1 MTSTRDRDS
10 GPGRFVVLE
19 GLDGAGTT
27 TQARKLNDYF
37 TQRGTDSFLTFE
49 PTDGAI
55 GTFTRELL
63 TGADTVSHRV
73 LGLLFAADRLAHSH
87 IVRAQ
92 LDAGRVVVCDRYILS
107 SIAYQTLDPD
117 IDAGWVAE
125 ANHGCA
131 VPDLT
136 VFVDVP
142 VAECLRRIHARAED
156 RTIYERE
163 DRLETILANYRRHAA
178 FYEERY
184 GRLVTVD
191 GTAPVEAVHAAIV
204 EVVESDR

>member
-1 MTSTRDRDS
+1 MTSTSNHAS
-10 GPGRFVVLE
+10 GPTRFIVLE

-87 IVRAQ
+87 VVRAQ
-92 LDAGRVVVCDRYILS
+92 LDAGRAVVCDRYLLS

-117 IDAGWVAE
+117 ISAEWVAE
-125 ANHGCA
+125 VNHGCA

-136 VFVDVP
+136 IFVDVP
-142 VAECLRRIHARAED
+142 VAECLQRIHARAED

-163 DRLETILANYRRHAA
+163 DRLQTILANYRRHAP
-178 FYEERY
+178 FYQQHF
-184 GRLVTVD
+184 GRLATVD
-191 GTAPVEAVHAAIV
+191 GTASVEAVHGAIV
-204 EVVESDR
+204 EVVESGL